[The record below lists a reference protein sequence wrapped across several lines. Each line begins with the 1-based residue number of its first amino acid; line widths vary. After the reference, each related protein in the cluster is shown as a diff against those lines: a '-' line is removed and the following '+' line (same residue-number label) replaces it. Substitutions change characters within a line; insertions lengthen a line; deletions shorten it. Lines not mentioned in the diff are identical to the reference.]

1 MYAFDMLQVRL
12 SVEHLRAAT
21 AGASHELTLDLLRTA
36 RVFRCL
42 WEVLV
47 AHGGEDAAM
56 PVMVFPFLAGAEKAG
71 DDEEW
76 DKVAA
81 AFGLLGRGNGSTCS
95 LVCYSHSLSLS
106 RTHKDTHHT
115 HRLAVLIMRRT
126 MCSLLPFSLFMRA
139 NMTNSA
145 AD

>member
-1 MYAFDMLQVRL
+1 MYAYDMWQVRL

-95 LVCYSHSLSLS
+95 FVYYSHSLSHTALS
-106 RTHKDTHHT
+106 LTHSLSLSLSLSHT
-115 HRLAVLIMRRT
+115 PHTVSRY
-126 MCSLLPFSLFMRA
+126 
-139 NMTNSA
+139 
-145 AD
+145 